1 MRLYSLKAIGAQNY
15 NMNAFITDIATFLPN
30 SPISNDEME
39 QVLGMVDN
47 LPSRTKKII
56 LRNNGIQQR
65 YYASDPTT
73 GKSTHT
79 NAELVACAIRAL
91 ADTSIK
97 LADLDLLSCGTAT
110 PDQLLPGHGVMVHGE
125 LSESKPIEVVTTSGI
140 CLAGVSALKY
150 VCMAVASGC
159 HKNGIATSSE
169 LVSSFLK
176 GKMFTGADQKNHDLE
191 QSPHLGFQA
200 DFLRWM
206 LSDGAAAC
214 LVERKAKTDQLNLK
228 VEWLDIIS
236 QANHLEPCMYA
247 GAIKQDDGSL
257 QGWRECKDLAEAVQN
272 DIFPIKQDAKLL
284 NNTIID
290 VIINDTLIPLTKKH
304 QLSADDITWF
314 LPHYSSNYFRDKVF
328 KRMDELGFTI
338 PYERW
343 FTNLTTKGNTGS
355 ASIFIMLEELL
366 HSGKL
371 QQGDT
376 ILCMVPESGRFSC
389 GYMYFTV
396 V

>member
-1 MRLYSLKAIGAQNY
+1 
-15 NMNAFITDIATFLPN
+15 MNVFITDITAFLPN
-30 SPISNDEME
+30 HPVTNDEME
-39 QVLGMVDN
+39 QVLGMVND

-65 YYASDPTT
+65 YYASDPAT

-79 NAELVACAIRAL
+79 NAGLVACAIRSLCQATL
-91 ADTSIK
+91 
-97 LADLDLLSCGTAT
+97 DLSDIELLSCGTST
-110 PDQLLPGHGVMVHGE
+110 PDQILPGHGVMVHGE
-125 LSESKPIEVVTTSGI
+125 LIESKAMEVVTTSGV

-159 HKNGIATSSE
+159 SKNGIATSSE

-176 GKMFTGADQKNHDLE
+176 GKMFTGNASNEHNIE
-191 QSPHLGFQA
+191 QQPHLGFQA

-214 LVERKAKTDQLNLK
+214 LVEPQAKSGQLNLQ
-228 VEWLDIIS
+228 VEWIDILS
-236 QANHLEPCMYA
+236 QAHHLEPCMYA
-247 GAIKQDDGSL
+247 GCIKQEDGSL
-257 QGWRECKDLAEAVQN
+257 QGWRECDDLAKAVQI
-272 DIFPIKQDAKLL
+272 DMFPIKQDAKLL

-290 VIINDTLIPLTKKH
+290 VIINETLIPLSRKH
-304 QLSADDITWF
+304 QLSADAVTWF
-314 LPHYSSNYFRDKVF
+314 LPHYSSEYFRDKVF
-328 KRMDELGFTI
+328 QRMAELDFTI

-343 FTNLTTKGNTGS
+343 FTNLTMKGNTGS

>member
-1 MRLYSLKAIGAQNY
+1 
-15 NMNAFITDIATFLPN
+15 MNAFITDIAAFLPN
-30 SPISNDEME
+30 KPVNNNEME
-39 QVLGMVDN
+39 QVLGLVDN

-56 LRNNGIQQR
+56 LRNNGIKER
-65 YYASDPTT
+65 YYACDPAT

-79 NAELVACAIRAL
+79 NAELTACAVRDL
-91 ADTSIK
+91 CHNNLK
-97 LADLDLLSCGTAT
+97 LTNIDLLSCGTST
-110 PDQLLPGHGVMVHGE
+110 PDQLLPGHGIMVHGE
-125 LSESKPIEVVTTSGI
+125 LTESSPLEVVTTSGI
-140 CLAGVSALKY
+140 CLAGVSSLKY

-159 HKNGIATSSE
+159 CQNGIATSSE

-176 GKMFTGADQKNHDLE
+176 GEMFTGSNQETHDIE
-191 QSPHLGFQA
+191 KQPHLGFQA

-206 LSDGAAAC
+206 LSDGSAAC
-214 LVERKAKTDQLNLK
+214 LVETNPRTDRLNLK
-228 VEWLDIIS
+228 VEWLDILS
-236 QANHLEPCMYA
+236 QAHRLEPCMYA
-247 GAIKQDDGSL
+247 GCIKQEDGTL
-257 QGWRECKDLAEAVQN
+257 RGWRECLNLTKNLQTEV
-272 DIFPIKQDAKLL
+272 FPIKQDAKLL
-284 NNTIID
+284 NNTILD
-290 VIINDTLIPLTKKH
+290 VIIDETLVPLVKKH
-304 QLSADDITWF
+304 QLSANDITWF
-314 LPHYSSNYFRDKVF
+314 LPHYSSEYFRDKVF
-328 KRMDELGFTI
+328 NRLEQLNFTI

-371 QQGDT
+371 QKNDT

>member
-1 MRLYSLKAIGAQNY
+1 
-15 NMNAFITDIATFLPN
+15 MNVFITDIATFLPN
-30 SPISNDEME
+30 QPVQNDNME
-39 QVLGMVDN
+39 QVLGLVNN
-47 LPSRTKKII
+47 LPSRTRKII
-56 LRNNGIQQR
+56 LRNNGIKKR
-65 YYASDPTT
+65 YYASDPVT

-79 NAELVACAIRAL
+79 NAELVACAVRAL
-91 ADTSIK
+91 DNGS
-97 LADLDLLSCGTAT
+97 LDLSTIDLLSCGTST

-125 LSESKPIEVVTTSGI
+125 LMESKPLEVVTTSGI
-140 CLAGVSALKY
+140 CLAGFSALKY
-150 VCMAVASGC
+150 VCMAIASGC
-159 HKNGIATSSE
+159 STKGIATSSE
-169 LVSSFLK
+169 LVSNFLK
-176 GKMFTGADQKNHDLE
+176 GRMFAKQDHFDKDLE
-191 QSPHLGFQA
+191 QRPHLAFQS

-214 LVERKAKTDQLNLK
+214 LVEAQAKPDQLNLQ

-236 QANHLEPCMYA
+236 QANHLETCMYA
-247 GAIKQDDGSL
+247 GCLKQDDGSL
-257 QGWRECKDLAEAVQN
+257 LGWRECHDLAEAVQR
-272 DIFPIKQDAKLL
+272 DIFPIKQDTKLL
-284 NNTIID
+284 NDTIID
-290 VIINDTLIPLTKKH
+290 VIINDTLIPLTGKH
-304 QLSADDITWF
+304 HVAPEDVTWF
-314 LPHYSSNYFRDKVF
+314 LPHYSSHYFRDKVF
-328 KRMDELGFTI
+328 TRMEELGFTI

-371 QQGDT
+371 QKDDT

>member
-1 MRLYSLKAIGAQNY
+1 
-15 NMNAFITDIATFLPN
+15 MNVFITDIAVFLPN
-30 SPISNDEME
+30 SPIVNSQIE
-39 QVLGMVDN
+39 QSLGLVDA

-56 LRNNGIQQR
+56 LRNNGIKQR
-65 YYASDPTT
+65 YYASDPNT
-73 GKSTHT
+73 GKTTHT
-79 NAELVACAIRAL
+79 NAQLTAQAVRQLCTDNIDLTAIELL
-91 ADTSIK
+91 A
-97 LADLDLLSCGTAT
+97 CGTAT

-125 LSESKPIEVVTTSGI
+125 LDESGPLEVMTSSGI

-150 VCMAVASGC
+150 VCMAVAANC
-159 HKNGIATSSE
+159 CTNGIATSSE

-176 GKMFTGADQKNHDLE
+176 SSMFAGKQGEQHDIE
-191 QSPHLGFQA
+191 HHPHLGFQA

-214 LVERKAKTDQLNLK
+214 LVEATPKANQFNLR

-236 QANHLEPCMYA
+236 QAHRLESCMYA
-247 GAIKQDDGSL
+247 GSIKQTDGSL
-257 QGWRECKDLAEAVQN
+257 QGWRECGALDHAAHTDV
-272 DIFPIKQDAKLL
+272 FPIKQDAKLL
-284 NNTIID
+284 NGIIID
-290 VIINDTLIPLTKKH
+290 VIIDQTLIPLAVKH
-304 QLSADDITWF
+304 SLKPEDVTWF
-314 LPHYSSNYFRDKVF
+314 LPHYSSEYFRDKVF
-328 KRMDELGFTI
+328 TRMQELGFTI

-371 QQGDT
+371 HKGDT

-396 V
+396 E

>member
-1 MRLYSLKAIGAQNY
+1 
-15 NMNAFITDIATFLPN
+15 MNAFITDIATFLPN
-30 SPISNDEME
+30 LPINNDDME

-56 LRNNGIQQR
+56 LRNNGIEKR
-65 YYASDPTT
+65 YYASDPST
-73 GKSTHT
+73 GKLTHT
-79 NAELVACAIRAL
+79 NAQMVAHSIRAL
-91 ADTSIK
+91 NKGTI
-97 LADLDLLSCGTAT
+97 DLTQIELLSCGTAT

-125 LSESKPIEVVTTSGI
+125 LSESNPIEVVTTSGI

-150 VCMAVASGC
+150 VYMAVLSGC
-159 HKNGIATSSE
+159 CAHGISTSSE
-169 LVSSFLK
+169 LVSSFLT
-176 GKMFTGADQKNHDLE
+176 GQMFAGSHQKQHDIDKH
-191 QSPHLGFQA
+191 PHLGFQA

-206 LSDGAAAC
+206 LSDGAASC
-214 LVERKAKTDQLNLK
+214 LVETQAKQGQLNLRID
-228 VEWLDIIS
+228 WIDIIS
-236 QANHLEPCMYA
+236 QAHHLEPCMYA
-247 GAIKQDDGSL
+247 GSVKQDDGSL
-257 QGWRECKDLAEAVQN
+257 KGWREYGDLATAVR
-272 DIFPIKQDAKLL
+272 DDVFPIKQDTKLL
-284 NNTIID
+284 NSTIID
-290 VIINDTLIPLTKKH
+290 VIINDTLLPLTKQH
-304 QLSADDITWF
+304 DLSAEAVTWF

-371 QQGDT
+371 QKDDT